1 MRMGKCLGKGKDK
14 RMVLVKQTTIMGKN
28 WECSFFLTQKPL
40 SGTKTNF
47 LPFSLIPLNTQSYSN
62 HFSKLSRMVQLN
74 SNDFKP
80 YIPAEDTSVKEF
92 TLRAVLL
99 GSLFGVLFGAATVY
113 LALKAGLTVSASIPI
128 AVLAISLGRKF
139 LGTTILENNI
149 IQTTGSA
156 GESVAAGVVFTL
168 PAFLFLSDGIGKGY
182 FNYWTILMLAIFGG
196 ILGVLMMIPLRRS
209 LIVKEHANL
218 PYPEGTACAQVLIAG
233 EKGGDFAKTAY
244 QGLGFA
250 FAYAL
255 LQRVFHVIAEVP
267 KFATGIAN
275 KYLPA
280 AVVSGEITPEYLGVG
295 YIIGPR
301 IAGVLVAG
309 GVLAWMGLIPLLATL
324 VTPDTI
330 AAQLSKLGLMDPTVV
345 SARFGWDPATHS
357 FTNLSDAVYRAYV
370 RQIGAGAV
378 AGAGF
383 ITLFKTFPTI
393 VSSFRE
399 SLADMRNRDKNVAVS
414 RTENDLSLKVVGIGA
429 LALIL
434 LMAVLP
440 NVPGDG
446 FLSKLLIG
454 VLVIIF
460 GFFFVTVSSRIV
472 GIIGSSNNPISGMT
486 IATIMGTALVFIGV
500 GWTGKVYE
508 PMALVV
514 GSMICIAAANAG
526 ATSQDLKTGYIVGA
540 TPKYQQLALFIGVIV
555 STLVIG
561 FTVQFLDNPTAE
573 MRAAGIEH
581 AIGEKFNAPQATLM
595 ATLIK
600 GLLSFNLDWQFVL
613 VGVFV
618 AITMELCE
626 VKSLSFAVGL
636 YLPLATTLPIWIG
649 GVLRGLTDWM
659 AKRKG
664 EEAEDADLGK
674 GSLFATGLVAG
685 GALAG
690 VVVAM
695 LQASDVTAKPLE
707 TLSLEHGIAG
717 GLGASGYDLLGVLFY
732 ATLAFFLIRAARKK

>member
-1 MRMGKCLGKGKDK
+1 MS
-14 RMVLVKQTTIMGKN
+14 QHQN
-28 WECSFFLTQKPL
+28 E
-40 SGTKTNF
+40 
-47 LPFSLIPLNTQSYSN
+47 
-62 HFSKLSRMVQLN
+62 
-74 SNDFKP
+74 FKP
-80 YIPAEDTSVKEF
+80 YILPSDTSVKEF
-92 TLRAVLL
+92 TVRAVIL
-99 GSLFGVLFGAATVY
+99 GALFGILFGAATVY

-128 AVLAISLGRKF
+128 AVLAISLGRRF

-149 IQTTGSA
+149 IQTAGSA

-196 ILGVLMMIPLRRS
+196 ILGVLMMIPLRKS
-209 LIVKEHANL
+209 LIVKEHDNL
-218 PYPEGTACAQVLIAG
+218 PYPEGTACAHVLMAG
-233 EKGGDFAKTAY
+233 EKGGDFAKPAFI
-244 QGLGFA
+244 GLGVA
-250 FAYAL
+250 FAYAI
-255 LQRVFHVIAEVP
+255 LQKVFRVIAETP
-267 KFATGIAN
+267 AWATSAVN

-280 AVVSGEITPEYLGVG
+280 ARISGEITPEYLGVG

-324 VTPDTI
+324 GPPATI
-330 AAQLSKLGLMDPTVV
+330 AAQLDKLELL
-345 SARFGWDPATHS
+345 RIFDPATGALKGYQ
-357 FTNLSDAVYRAYV
+357 FGWNPDTLTFENLTNAIYRAYV

-383 ITLFKTFPTI
+383 ITLIKTLPTI
-393 VSSFRE
+393 VGSFKE
-399 SLADMRNRDKNVAVS
+399 SLASIRNPQAAGNVI
-414 RTENDLSLKVVGIGA
+414 RTDNDLSLKVVGIGS
-429 LALIL
+429 LALII

-440 NVPGDG
+440 SIPGDG
-446 FLSKLLIG
+446 IISKLLIG

-500 GWTGKVYE
+500 GWTGKFYE

-540 TPKYQQLALFIGVIV
+540 TPRYQQLALFIGVIV
-555 STLVIG
+555 SSMVIG
-561 FTVQFLDNPTAE
+561 MTVLYLDTPTAE
-573 MRAAGIEH
+573 LRAIGVQH
-581 AIGEKFNAPQATLM
+581 AIGYKYDAPQATLM

-600 GLLSFNLDWQFVL
+600 GLLSLNLDWQFVL
-613 VGVFV
+613 VGLFI
-618 AITMELCE
+618 AITLELCD

-649 GVLRGLTDWM
+649 GILKGLTDWIGR
-659 AKRKG
+659 RKG
-664 EEAEDADLGK
+664 EETEDADLGK

-690 VVVAM
+690 VVVAL
-695 LQASDVTAKPLE
+695 LQASDNTANALN
-707 TLSLEHGIAG
+707 SISMEHGLTGWLGEG
-717 GLGASGYDLLGVLFY
+717 GYQLLGTLFF
-732 ATLAFFLIRAARKK
+732 AGLALILIKVARGK

>member
-1 MRMGKCLGKGKDK
+1 M
-14 RMVLVKQTTIMGKN
+14 
-28 WECSFFLTQKPL
+28 
-40 SGTKTNF
+40 KTN
-47 LPFSLIPLNTQSYSN
+47 
-62 HFSKLSRMVQLN
+62 
-74 SNDFKP
+74 DFQP
-80 YIPAEDTSVKEF
+80 YVAPGDVSVREF
-92 TLRAVLL
+92 TVRAVVL
-99 GSLFGVLFGAATVY
+99 GALFGVLFGAATVY

-128 AVLAISLGRKF
+128 AVIAISLGRKF
-139 LGTTILENNI
+139 LKTSILENNI
-149 IQTTGSA
+149 IQTAGSA

-209 LIVKEHANL
+209 LIVKEHDNL

-244 QGLGFA
+244 LGLGFA
-250 FAYAL
+250 FVYAT
-255 LQRVFHVIAEVP
+255 LQKIFHLIAEVP
-267 KFATGIAN
+267 SWTVSAAN

-280 AVVSGEITPEYLGVG
+280 ARVSSEITPEYLGVG

-324 VTPDTI
+324 VPPETI
-330 AAQLSKLGLMDPTVV
+330 AAQLTKLDLLKGIRQASGTVV
-345 SARFGWDPATHS
+345 YPFGWDPYAHT
-357 FTNLSDAVYRAYV
+357 FTDMTGAVYRAYV

-383 ITLFKTFPTI
+383 ITLIKTLPTI
-393 VSSFRE
+393 VASFKE
-399 SLADMRNRDKNVAVS
+399 SFGAMRDRSAALAVA
-414 RTENDLSLKVVGIGA
+414 RTDNDLSIKVVAFGS
-429 LALIL
+429 LALVV
-434 LMAVLP
+434 LMALLP
-440 NVPGDG
+440 NIPGEG
-446 FLSKLLIG
+446 ILSKVLLGI
-454 VLVIIF
+454 LVIIF

-500 GWTGKVYE
+500 GWSGKVYE

-540 TPKYQQLALFIGVIV
+540 TPRYQQLALFIGVV
-555 STLVIG
+555 ASSLVIG
-561 FTVQFLDNPTAE
+561 FTVQYLDTPTAE
-573 MRAAGIEH
+573 LRAMGIEH
-581 AIGEKFNAPQATLM
+581 AIGHKFDAPQATLM

-600 GLLSFNLDWQFVL
+600 GMLSFNLDWQFVL

-618 AITMELCE
+618 AITMELCN

-636 YLPLATTLPIWIG
+636 YLPLSTTLPIWIG
-649 GVLRGLTDWM
+649 GALKGLSDWI
-659 AKRKG
+659 AKRRG
-664 EEAEDADLGK
+664 DEVEDAELGK

-685 GALAG
+685 GALMGLVIA
-690 VVVAM
+690 
-695 LQASDVTAKPLE
+695 LWQAKEASYATGQGWLAALNLE
-707 TLSLEHGIAG
+707 ERFSGLIG
-717 GLGASGYDLLGVLFY
+717 GPGAYQLLGVACFAALAWAIVRV
-732 ATLAFFLIRAARKK
+732 ATRK

>member
-1 MRMGKCLGKGKDK
+1 MSDK
-14 RMVLVKQTTIMGKN
+14 QN
-28 WECSFFLTQKPL
+28 E
-40 SGTKTNF
+40 
-47 LPFSLIPLNTQSYSN
+47 
-62 HFSKLSRMVQLN
+62 
-74 SNDFKP
+74 FKP
-80 YIPAEDTSVKEF
+80 YILPSDTSVKEF
-92 TLRAVLL
+92 TVRAVIL
-99 GSLFGVLFGAATVY
+99 GALFGILFGAATVY

-128 AVLAISLGRKF
+128 AVLAISLGRRF

-149 IQTTGSA
+149 IQTAGSA

-196 ILGVLMMIPLRRS
+196 ILGVLMMIPLRKS
-209 LIVKEHANL
+209 LIVKEHENL
-218 PYPEGTACAQVLIAG
+218 PYPEGTACAHVLIAG
-233 EKGGDFAKTAY
+233 EKGGDFAKPAFI
-244 QGLGFA
+244 GLGVA
-250 FAYAL
+250 FAYAV
-255 LQRVFHVIAEVP
+255 LQKVFRIIAETP
-267 KFATGIAN
+267 AWATSAAN

-280 AVVSGEITPEYLGVG
+280 ARVSGEITPEYLGVG

-324 VTPDTI
+324 VPPGTI
-330 AAQLSKLGLMDPTVV
+330 AAQLDKLELLRIFDQTTGAVTGYK
-345 SARFGWDPATHS
+345 FGWNPETQTFGDLTSAI
-357 FTNLSDAVYRAYV
+357 YRAYV

-383 ITLFKTFPTI
+383 ITLLKTLPTI
-393 VSSFRE
+393 VGSFKE
-399 SLADMRNRDKNVAVS
+399 SLETIRNPANAEHVLRTDK
-414 RTENDLSLKVVGIGA
+414 DLSLKVVGIGSVA
-429 LALIL
+429 LVV

-440 NVPGDG
+440 SIPGDSII
-446 FLSKLLIG
+446 SKLLIG

-500 GWTGKVYE
+500 GWTGKFYE

-526 ATSQDLKTGYIVGA
+526 ATSQDLKTGYLVGA

-555 STLVIG
+555 SSLVIG
-561 FTVQFLDNPTAE
+561 MTVLYLDNPTADL
-573 MRAAGIEH
+573 RAQGVQH
-581 AIGEKFNAPQATLM
+581 AIGYKYDAPQATLM

-600 GLLSFNLDWQFVL
+600 GLLSLNLDWQFVL
-613 VGVFV
+613 VGLFI
-618 AITMELCE
+618 AITLELCA

-636 YLPLATTLPIWIG
+636 YLPLSTTLPIWIG
-649 GVLRGLTDWM
+649 GVLKGLTDWIGQ
-659 AKRKG
+659 RKG
-664 EEAEDADLGK
+664 EAAEDADLGK

-690 VVVAM
+690 VVVAL
-695 LQASDVTAKPLE
+695 LQASDGTANALG
-707 TLSLEHGIAG
+707 SISMEHGIVNWMGEG
-717 GLGASGYDLLGVLFY
+717 GYHLLGTLFF
-732 ATLAFFLIRAARKK
+732 AALALILIRVARSK